1 MGQVMTVR
9 GSVAA
14 ERLGR
19 TLPHEHL
26 LIDLARVTRNFDHLM
41 HDVPLAI
48 LEAGRFRAAGGS
60 TIVDL
65 TNRNLGRD
73 PHRLCA
79 IAEQTGLNIV
89 MGCGWY
95 REPYYDR
102 DVFEKSTNQLADEIV
117 VDLLEG
123 VDDSGI
129 RAGVIGEIGSDD
141 RLPISPAE
149 ERSFRAAARAHK
161 QTGATISTHAAFS
174 HVGLDQLDLLEEE
187 GVDPARVIIGHAG
200 HLPDPDYHEALAR
213 RGAWV
218 QFDRIRGKHDWDVQR
233 YVELIQ
239 EFLHRGFLNRLLL
252 SHDVC
257 MLPHLHAYGG
267 TGYDFILTGF
277 AARLRVAGLS
287 QSEMDTLT
295 IDNPRAAFAP

>member
-48 LEAGRFRAAGGS
+48 LEAGHFRAAGGS

-73 PHRLCA
+73 PRRLCT

-102 DVFEKSTNQLADEIV
+102 EVFEKSTNQLADEIV

-187 GVDPARVIIGHAG
+187 GVNPARVIVGHAG
-200 HLPDPDYHEALAR
+200 HLPDPEYHEALAR